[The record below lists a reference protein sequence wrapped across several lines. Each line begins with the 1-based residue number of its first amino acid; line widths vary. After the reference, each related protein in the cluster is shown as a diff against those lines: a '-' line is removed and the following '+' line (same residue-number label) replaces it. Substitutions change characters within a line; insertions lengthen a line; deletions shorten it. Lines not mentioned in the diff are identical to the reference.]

1 MNLFLQTKH
10 IFEALCGYSPD
21 EQRVLQVFAVAS
33 SPLSMNKLKSVLLA
47 LEWDALFITK
57 AWLQEATEN
66 GLIDADNARFSINST
81 VQEYM
86 KQQLACSGDYALVAL
101 TIARSL
107 AHMREI
113 QQQEHPRAQVLAL
126 YSGDVDAVR
135 ALMHI
140 EKMPFIPCLEIPEA
154 YKNILSTM
162 VDWVWL
168 KHLPDDLKF
177 QFLYHMTHA
186 IGEGMVYSFYLTDV
200 RAVLEESPAILKEP
214 TGACLLATIA
224 IWQGDFKRAQSLLPN
239 KMTGQGADV
248 FALKGRLAFLQ
259 GAYEEAFELY
269 RKSLFRKR
277 KECGISKIGLKGEDM
292 IFQIFAYAASKSA
305 SDTIAFIH
313 GVRSRQH
320 SRNDQRFITI
330 LLEWVLA
337 VRSENKL
344 WPDDA
349 LSDLLTFMSA
359 SPFSVLC
366 TCLGLYW
373 ADRQPED
380 KQGFM
385 DRIMDAEGYSAS
397 HQMHWLTWE
406 FDNIPHSTA
415 LKSSISESA
424 LLRSIQMPNRDR
436 LGLQYAQTQSKADAW
451 VSCLVVLSPESAW
464 ERGLQALTT
473 LTKDAVLN
481 RESDRRLAWLFTT
494 KRDRKGNV
502 FLDAA
507 EPRLQSINK
516 SGRWGRGRK
525 VALQRLYP
533 SSQRQDDFPFL
544 TEQDKHICQGIE
556 KYEDYYSDHCEL
568 DATDALAAAGE
579 HPLLFIHDI
588 DTPLSV
594 SQHHVALKVEQA
606 HDQIHLTIDP
616 FPDAYQEM
624 MQNNENYGNYHV
636 VWETAQRALVYSF
649 TLDHLRIAQILG
661 ERGLLVP
668 ESAKQQALDSIAAIA
683 PLLSVYSEVEGEGQ
697 HTATKVESDARLHLR
712 LQPAADGLQ
721 VSCFV
726 RPFGDAPL
734 LQRPAEGG
742 HTIFTEHE
750 GQTLQT
756 RRDLKKEAELARA
769 MFACC
774 PFIDADEG
782 WDWQLEDPQ
791 EALETLDNLNAL
803 GDDVVL
809 EWPEGK
815 AIKMANRMEVGSFRV
830 SIHQQQD
837 WFEMEGDVQVGE
849 EQVLG
854 LKHLLDLVQ
863 ASPGRFIRLGDHQF
877 LSLSK
882 ALYQRLDSLQTIT
895 DHGRFH
901 GLAAGAIE
909 DVTDGMKVRKNRHWQ
924 AHLQKL
930 SDAQAYQPELPSTLQ
945 AELRDYQL
953 EGFQWMS
960 RLTHWGAGA
969 CLADDMGLGKTVQA
983 LALILSHAES
993 GPTLVIA
1000 PTSVCMNWE
1009 TEVARFA
1016 PTLHWRNFAT
1026 GNRTEM
1032 LRNAGPFDLIVCSY
1046 ALLQRN
1052 AKTLTACNW
1061 QTVVLDEA
1069 QAIKNVLSKRS
1080 KAAMDLKAQVRLIT
1094 TGTPI
1099 ENHLGELWTLFQF
1112 INPGLLGSLEH
1123 FNRRF
1128 ANPIQGDH
1136 DKEASQRLKQLIQP
1150 FILRRLKSD
1159 VLPELP
1165 SRTEITMHVELS
1177 NEEMA
1182 LYEATRRLALE
1193 RIEESSGD
1201 HPGARHIKI
1210 LAEIMRLRRAC
1221 CHPSLVMP
1229 ETKIPGSKL
1238 AAFGECVEELIAGH
1252 HKALVFSQFV
1262 GHLTILRTYLD
1273 EKGICYQYLDG
1284 STPAKKR
1291 KQAVDAFQ
1299 AGNGDLFLISLKA
1312 GGAGLNLTAAD
1323 YVLHMDPW
1331 WNPAV
1336 EDQASDRAHRI
1347 GQTRPVTIYRFIA
1360 KGTIEDKIVQLHQQ
1374 KRALADNLLEGS
1386 DSSGKLSLQEI
1397 MKLVETSDVS

>member
-10 IFEALCGYSPD
+10 IFDALCGYSPD
-21 EQRVLQVFAVAS
+21 EQKALQVLAVAS
-33 SPLSMNKLKSVLLA
+33 APLHMRNLKPVVLA
-47 LEWDALFITK
+47 LEWDARFITR
-57 AWLQEATEN
+57 AWLQQATVN
-66 GLIDADNARFSINST
+66 GLIDSNWPYFSINST
-81 VQEYM
+81 VLEYL
-86 KQQLACSGDYALVAL
+86 KQQLACSGDYALVASTVEKIL
-101 TIARSL
+101 GHQWRLEESKRTRTES
-107 AHMREI
+107 
-113 QQQEHPRAQVLAL
+113 LAL
-126 YSGDVDAVR
+126 YCGDMDTVR
-135 ALMHI
+135 GFMRI
-140 EKMPFIPCLEIPEA
+140 KKTPFIPCLDMPES
-154 YKNILSTM
+154 YKNIPCTLF
-162 VDWVWL
+162 DRVWL
-168 KHLPDDLKF
+168 NSLPDDLKF
-177 QFLYHMTHA
+177 QFLYHMTHN
-186 IGEGMVYSFYLTDV
+186 IGEGLVHAFYLSDV
-200 RAVLEESPAILKEP
+200 RSTLENSPAILEEP

-224 IWQGDFKRAQSLLPN
+224 IWQGDFKRAQSLLPRN
-239 KMTGQGADV
+239 MTGQGADV
-248 FALKGRLAFLQ
+248 FALKGRLAFLH
-259 GAYEEAFELY
+259 GAYEQAFELY
-269 RKSLFRKR
+269 RKALFRKR
-277 KECGISKIGLKGEDM
+277 KECGVRKASLKGEDM
-292 IFQIFAYAASKSA
+292 IFQIFACAASKSA
-305 SDTIAFIH
+305 SETISFLHTIRTRRRSRNDHSFIISFLECVLE
-313 GVRSRQH
+313 VRSR
-320 SRNDQRFITI
+320 
-330 LLEWVLA
+330 
-337 VRSENKL
+337 NKT
-344 WPDDA
+344 WPDDE
-349 LSDLLTFMSA
+349 LSGLLTFMSA

-380 KQGFM
+380 KQDFM
-385 DRIMDAEGYSAS
+385 ERILDAESYSAS

-406 FDNIPHSTA
+406 FDNIPHSEA
-415 LKSSISESA
+415 LKASASKPA
-424 LLRSIQMPNRDR
+424 LLRTLQSPNSDPS
-436 LGLQYAQTQSKADAW
+436 GLQYARTQIETGAW
-451 VSCLVVLSPESAW
+451 VSCLAVLPPEKAW
-464 ERGLQALTT
+464 ERSLQALKS
-473 LTKDAVLN
+473 LTQNAAPN
-481 RESDRRLAWLFTT
+481 RESARRLAWLFTT
-494 KRDRKGNV
+494 ERDWEGNLLLKDV
-502 FLDAA
+502 EA
-507 EPRLQSINK
+507 RLQAINK

-525 VALQRLYP
+525 VALERLYP
-533 SSQRQDDFPFL
+533 STQRQHDFPFL
-544 TEQDKHICQGIE
+544 TEQDKHICEGIE
-556 KYEDYYSDHCEL
+556 KYEHYYNDYCTL
-568 DATDALAAAGE
+568 DATAALAAASG
-579 HPLLFIHDI
+579 HPLLFIHNM
-588 DTPLSV
+588 DTPLSA
-594 SQHHVALKVEQA
+594 SLHDVALKVEQA
-606 HDQIHLTIDP
+606 HDQIQLTIDP
-616 FPDAYQEM
+616 FPDGQQITTQASEYHCS
-624 MQNNENYGNYHV
+624 YHV
-636 VWETAQRALVYSF
+636 DWETIQRVRVYTF
-649 TLDHLRIAQILG
+649 TPDHLRIAHILG
-661 ERGLLVP
+661 EQGLLVP
-668 ESAKQQALDSIAAIA
+668 ESAKQQALESIAAIA

-697 HTATKVESDARLHLR
+697 HTATKVEPDSRLHLR

-721 VSCFV
+721 MSCFI

-791 EALETLDNLNAL
+791 EALETLEHLNGL

-815 AIKMANRMEVGSFRV
+815 AITMANRMDVASFRV
-830 SIHQQQD
+830 SMHQQQD

-882 ALYQRLDSLQTIT
+882 ALYQRLDTLQSIT
-895 DHGRFH
+895 DNGRFH
-901 GLAAGAIE
+901 GLAAGVIE

-953 EGFQWMS
+953 EGFQWMG

-1016 PTLHWRNFAT
+1016 PTLQWRNFAT
-1026 GNRTEM
+1026 AKRTEM

-1052 AKTLTACNW
+1052 AKILTACNW

-1080 KAAMDLKAQVRLIT
+1080 KAAMDLNAQVRLIT

-1128 ANPIQGDH
+1128 ANPIQNDH
-1136 DKEASQRLKQLIQP
+1136 DKEASKRLKQLIQP

-1177 NEEMA
+1177 SEEMA
-1182 LYEATRRLALE
+1182 LYEATRRLAIE
-1193 RIEESSGD
+1193 RIEETSGD

-1229 ETKIPGSKL
+1229 ETQIPGSKL
-1238 AAFGECVEELIAGH
+1238 AAFGACVEELIAGH

-1262 GHLTILRTYLD
+1262 GHLTILRAYLD
-1273 EKGICYQYLDG
+1273 EKDINYQYLDG

-1291 KQAVDAFQ
+1291 KQCVDAFQ

-1397 MKLVETSDVS
+1397 MKLVETS